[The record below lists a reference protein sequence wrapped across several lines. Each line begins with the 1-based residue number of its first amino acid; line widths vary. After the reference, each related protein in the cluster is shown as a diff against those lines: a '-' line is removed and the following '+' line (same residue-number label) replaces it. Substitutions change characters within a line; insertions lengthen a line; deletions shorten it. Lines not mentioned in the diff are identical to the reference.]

1 MPRRRHAPRGGAA
14 AISVGCA
21 SSVPPVCAIC
31 SPAPSAGRYH
41 HTVIGVFFYPIVI
54 VMDIGISRLHPTAL
68 VLAPRPT
75 RRHVGCS
82 PRILTTRSEIQQLA
96 FDWRWSRGTSEHRA
110 AGNTTMSGLAASA
123 GADELRRV

>member
-1 MPRRRHAPRGGAA
+1 LRHLLSRPLGWT
-14 AISVGCA
+14 
-21 SSVPPVCAIC
+21 VPPYCYRCI
-31 SPAPSAGRYH
+31 
-41 HTVIGVFFYPIVI
+41 FFYPIVI